1 MPRKTKRQKILAQG
15 HRSHFV
21 NSQNN
26 QPRISVS
33 LPQINKFTVNT
44 DIVTK
49 PQISHPASEY
59 AYVKRDLIKITI
71 FTFFAVI
78 FQGVLYFVLHRG

>member
-1 MPRKTKRQKILAQG
+1 MPRKTKRQKILARI
-15 HRSHFV
+15 HRNHFV
-21 NSQNN
+21 NSQNT
-26 QPRISVS
+26 QPQITVS
-33 LPQINKFTVNT
+33 LPQVDKLSVNT

-71 FTFFAVI
+71 FTFLAVI